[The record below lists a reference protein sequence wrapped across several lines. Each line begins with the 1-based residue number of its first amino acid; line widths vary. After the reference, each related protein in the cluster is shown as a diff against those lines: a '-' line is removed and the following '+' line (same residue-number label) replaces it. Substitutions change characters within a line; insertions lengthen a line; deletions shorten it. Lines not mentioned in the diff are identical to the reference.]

1 MKSPL
6 GEPFLAPARA
16 QKSEKDGIMASLLNL
31 VSFLCVGEGI
41 PEEDTINKVITG

>member
-1 MKSPL
+1 MYT
-6 GEPFLAPARA
+6 ARA
-16 QKSEKDGIMASLLNL
+16 LKSEKDSMASLLNL